1 MNTTVVTQDRGLKKV
16 VVAQARSSARNL
28 LIMDVGST
36 MSAKVRFSRKKA
48 IFRGKHHNNHRFLLK
63 HWCCLLQVTMWLGD
77 LPRKEGDVCSR
88 YPWIQEI
95 GFKRFSFYGPLSA
108 LTTRLRLF

>member
-63 HWCCLLQVTMWLGD
+63 HWCCLLQETCGLVTCPGRREMCAPGTL
-77 LPRKEGDVCSR
+77 
-88 YPWIQEI
+88 
-95 GFKRFSFYGPLSA
+95 GFKRLDSRDLASMA
-108 LTTRLRLF
+108 L